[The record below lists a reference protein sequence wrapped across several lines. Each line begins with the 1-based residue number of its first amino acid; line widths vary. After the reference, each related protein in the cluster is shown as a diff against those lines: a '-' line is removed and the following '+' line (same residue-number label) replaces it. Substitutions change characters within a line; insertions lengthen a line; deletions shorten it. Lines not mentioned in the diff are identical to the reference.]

1 MGNWYTNICVK
12 DAQQSEVVAVLDE
25 LGRRAFVTPDTG
37 GWLVL
42 YDQECDKFDL
52 DLLESLAL
60 TISTRLS
67 CTALASFNADDDVLW
82 LGVYENGKLATRY
95 ASERRYFE
103 DAAEFPQVEDVAGVL
118 CRIFEKPEKSQ
129 HVRNILRRPH
139 GVLGLL
145 SAFSRIRL
153 AYLIEVLRHGDL
165 AEALGMPFG
174 SVGLGYEYVN
184 RGETPPDVNRETLR
198 RTLGS

>member
-1 MGNWYTNICVK
+1 
-12 DAQQSEVVAVLDE
+12 
-25 LGRRAFVTPDTG
+25 
-37 GWLVL
+37 
-42 YDQECDKFDL
+42 
-52 DLLESLAL
+52 
-60 TISTRLS
+60 
-67 CTALASFNADDDVLW
+67 
-82 LGVYENGKLATRY
+82 
-95 ASERRYFE
+95 
-103 DAAEFPQVEDVAGVL
+103 
-118 CRIFEKPEKSQ
+118 
-129 HVRNILRRPH
+129 
-139 GVLGLL
+139 VLGLL